1 MEQFYN
7 PSKIIFNTDIKD
19 IADIIYKFLNVYK
32 KDNQQTQILLL
43 TTPGTIKR
51 NTINNIFYNN
61 NDNNDNNN
69 NLKITT
75 KTILPQPNIVSL
87 NIICKE
93 LLNYQQTQNSS
104 NFDAIIAI
112 GGGSVIDA
120 AKFLSVGLL
129 LNKKISKNFVETILL
144 QQKQTIN
151 FSHNIPIIAIPTT
164 IGTGSEVTPFA
175 TIWDNQNYKKFSLE
189 STLLFPKI
197 TILSAPLV
205 HNLPFNHLLFPILDS
220 LSHSL
225 ETMWNLSANIFTK
238 TLATQAIKIIL
249 QMLNTYFI
257 NSNQN
262 QNHNIQIA
270 LKDLQALQ
278 QAAIMAGM
286 AISQNHTAIAHSISY
301 PLTLHKNIPHGLAS
315 SFTLKSILE
324 NVKNHPNFDLAID
337 IVNDVIHTLTKLNLQ
352 QYIYQYTNKTEILNL
367 LPEMIDSSRAYNF
380 IKFPMQ
386 QNAFEKYIAEI
397 LNSSL
402 S

>member
-43 TTPGTIKR
+43 TTQGTIKR

-61 NDNNDNNN
+61 NDNNY

-75 KTILPQPNIVSL
+75 KTILPQPNVVLL
-87 NIICKE
+87 NNICDE
-93 LLNYQQTQNSS
+93 LLKSQQC
-104 NFDAIIAI
+104 FDVIIAI

-129 LNKKISKNFVETILL
+129 LDKKISKNFVETILL

-175 TIWDNQNYKKFSLE
+175 TIWDNQNYKKYSLE

-197 TILSAPLV
+197 TILSAQLV

-257 NSNQN
+257 NSNQNQN